1 MIQALPMVRRL
12 AALAVLL
19 APALAFGQ
27 DKPKE
32 TQKRDFKV
40 VVDDSKSMSSD
51 AKLAE
56 LEAKLQ
62 SLLKEIQAL
71 RSTPATAKT
80 PTPHTVVRTRPAE
93 ASSKTDQA
101 ELQFWLETKDGKK
114 VLGADYEKKPDAKV
128 RTEKDGIVIIEGATG
143 EKKVIGIED
152 LKKLKDDVK
161 YKVVGEIKSAVADAA
176 KKAEDVR
183 VKVLVDALQ
192 SQLQDAKPAPA
203 AKQPAPVQYRDV
215 TKPMGE
221 ALHYYRTVTKATAD
235 GETISLSRTT
245 YALPGAKAAALAS
258 FLKEVAQVKVLE
270 TKVEGDKLTVTTT
283 PDVQSTIGQIV
294 GLMTGKPA
302 TATFRMQFDTKSAAE
317 KPAKP

>member
-19 APALAFGQ
+19 APAIAFGQ

-51 AKLAE
+51 VKLAE
-56 LEAKLQ
+56 LEVKLQ
-62 SLLKEIQAL
+62 ALLKEIQAL
-71 RSTPATAKT
+71 RSTPATTKT

-93 ASSKTDQA
+93 ASSKIDQA
-101 ELQFWLETKDGKK
+101 ELQFWLESKDGKK

-143 EKKVIGIED
+143 EKKVVGIED

-176 KKAEDVR
+176 K
-183 VKVLVDALQ
+183 
-192 SQLQDAKPAPA
+192 
-203 AKQPAPVQYRDV
+203 QPASVEYS
-215 TKPMGE
+215 TKPLGE
-221 ALHYYRTVTKATAD
+221 ALHYYRAVAKATSD
-235 GETISLSRTT
+235 GETISLSRTSYT
-245 YALPGAKAAALAS
+245 LPAAKAAALAN

-270 TKVEGDKLTVTTT
+270 TRVEGDKLTVTTT

-294 GLMTGKPA
+294 GLMTGNLA
-302 TATFRMQFDTKSAAE
+302 TATFRMKFDTKPAAE